1 MNLYYYRTSIPQQ
14 SLNDNF
20 NTAPS
25 SYVMNEFESKCCDDN
40 RDSDIYVDV
49 TDNYDPVYEHIPLQS
64 LNGSNESMVKCSDTE
79 SVDYLV
85 ENPTYEA
92 CPNVNSE
99 DDNDVAENMYA
110 TIPCH
115 TVLT

>member
-1 MNLYYYRTSIPQQ
+1 MK
-14 SLNDNF
+14 
-20 NTAPS
+20 
-25 SYVMNEFESKCCDDN
+25 EFESKSSGCDDN
-40 RDSDIYVDV
+40 RDSDTYVDV
-49 TDNYDPVYEHIPLQS
+49 TDNDAIYEHIPLQS
-64 LNGSNESMVKCSDTE
+64 LNGSNESMAKSSDTE

-99 DDNDVAENMYA
+99 NDNDKTENIYE

-115 TVLT
+115 AVLI